1 MSVTAYPV
9 AQLFTVIIG
18 LFLIAGGIIGAYV
31 CNLGMNGK
39 IKPNGAVG
47 VRLNLSRNYKLFQ
60 QDKYWYPINRFG
72 SKAFLPWSIVL
83 ILLGIA
89 EIMLPID
96 ADTKLVMLLVFML
109 LTLAGMILTARQV
122 YRYADGLVS
131 S

>member
-1 MSVTAYPV
+1 MSLTAFPV

-39 IKPNGAVG
+39 IEPNGAVG

-60 QDKYWYPINRFG
+60 QDKYWYPINQFG
-72 SKAFLPWSIVL
+72 CKAFLPWSIILV
-83 ILLGIA
+83 LLGIA
-89 EIMLPID
+89 VIVLPTD
-96 ADTKLVMLLVFML
+96 PEMKLAMLLVSIL
-109 LTLAGMILTARQV
+109 LTLAGMIVTARQV
-122 YRYADGLVS
+122 YRYADRLVS